1 MRVVLDTNVL
11 ISSVLGGALGVIL
24 DQWKHGKFDLVISE
38 AIAHEYL
45 DVINRPKFKIP
56 QDEIT
61 AVTDLLFHQAEF
73 VTPQETIHVVSVDP
87 TDNKFIEAALAG
99 NAKWIVSGDDHLL
112 QLKTYRKIEIITA
125 REFITQLESLK

>member
-24 DQWKHGKFDLVISE
+24 DQWKLGKFDLVISD

-45 DVINRPKFKIP
+45 DVINRPKFKIS
-56 QDEIT
+56 DSEIT

-73 VTPQETIHVVSVDP
+73 VTPQETINIISADP
-87 TDNKFIEAALAG
+87 TDNKFLEAALAG

-112 QLKTYRKIEIITA
+112 QLKN
-125 REFITQLESLK
+125 LPGN